1 MRLTPPSPPLLA
13 LAAVLLAACGPD
25 AGPVAIHA
33 GRPLAAVSAG
43 RVTQRPIQEFV
54 AAQGYCLLP
63 GNPNNCD
70 ISVAGIDLLVFTD
83 PSTGNRITLDY
94 NGIAAAYLRANGGP
108 DLGTTFSGSVTERVL
123 NDGRAQITVV
133 LRTEN
138 ALTFVDDATVPA
150 YGTVIRL
157 GATPAQVLAG
167 APVALGSSTIRLTY
181 IAPAP
186 GLPLVDVGDPLFQPD
201 TYQALK
207 FGFDAQAEG
216 VLLAASGYP
225 AGTVG
230 VVRAKELD
238 RFTPG
243 LLRRGEPFRVEH
255 VRLSPLTR

>member
-1 MRLTPPSPPLLA
+1 VRFTRPAAPLLA
-13 LAAVLLAACGPD
+13 VAAVLLAACGPD
-25 AGPVAIHA
+25 AGPVAPDA

-43 RVTQRPIQEFV
+43 RVTRRPIEEFV

-70 ISVAGIDLLVFTD
+70 ISVAGIDLLVFVD
-83 PSTGNRITLDY
+83 RSTGNQIVLDY

-108 DLGTTFSGSVTERVL
+108 DLGTTFSGTVTERVL

-133 LRTEN
+133 LHTES
-138 ALTFVDDATVPA
+138 ALTFVDDVTAPA
-150 YGTVIRL
+150 FGTVIRL

-181 IAPAP
+181 IAPEP
-186 GLPLVDVGDPLFQPD
+186 GMPLVDLGVTLFEPD
-201 TYQALK
+201 TYEVVK
-207 FGFDAQAEG
+207 FGFQAQAEG
-216 VLLAASGYP
+216 VLHAASGYP
-225 AGTVG
+225 EGTVG
-230 VVRAKELD
+230 LVRAKELD

-255 VRLSPLTR
+255 IRLSPLMR